1 MSQKK
6 TKARGQSRTK
16 TATASAAPRHPVRA
30 LAQLEAA
37 LVEQGLGEDS
47 EPARLARRFA
57 KHLSAEAGLAE
68 NTQRA
73 YLSDLRDFYEFLIEQ
88 SGGGRNGTLPDL
100 FSPYA
105 LRGFIARR
113 LDGCSRSTAARKLA
127 TLKTFFA
134 WATRDGDR
142 PNPAEVVVSPKVP
155 RALPT
160 HLAEDDIETLLTS
173 VAERAQKTKTK
184 SKRLWS
190 RNRALLELLYSS
202 GLRAAELVGLDWKN
216 VDFGLGAVR
225 IEKGKGGK
233 QRVVPVGADAID
245 ALNAYKKTWNGPVHD
260 DDAIFLNRLGNRLN
274 VRSVGRVLDTC
285 IRQAALHTKASP
297 HAIRHSFATHLLEN
311 GADLRAI
318 QEMLGHSS
326 ISTTQ
331 RYTHLDLRR
340 LSSVY
345 DKAHP
350 RA

>member
-1 MSQKK
+1 MSQKN
-6 TKARGQSRTK
+6 TKAKARPDRI
-16 TATASAAPRHPVRA
+16 
-30 LAQLEAA
+30 LEQLEVQLA
-37 LVEQGLGEDS
+37 ERGLGAGS
-47 EPARLARRFA
+47 EPVVLARRFA

-68 NTQRA
+68 NTRTA
-73 YLSDLRDFYEFLIEQ
+73 YLSDLRQFYEFLIEQ
-88 SGGGRNGTLPDL
+88 SAGTGDTLPEL

-105 LRGFIARR
+105 LRAFIARR

-142 PNPAEVVVSPKVP
+142 PNPAEVVASPKVP
-155 RALPT
+155 RPLPT
-160 HLAEDDIETLLTS
+160 HLAEDDIENLLTS
-173 VAERAQKTKTK
+173 VAERAAATKTK
-184 SKRLWS
+184 SKRLWT

-202 GLRAAELVGLDWKN
+202 GLRAAELVALDWKN
-216 VDFGLGAVR
+216 IDVGLGAVR
-225 IEKGKGGK
+225 IENGKGGK

-245 ALNAYKKTWNGPVHD
+245 ALAAYRKTWNGPVRD
-260 DDAIFLNRLGNRLN
+260 EDAIFLNRYGDRLH
-274 VRSVGRVLDTC
+274 VRSIGRVLDTC
-285 IRQAALHTKASP
+285 IRQAALQTQASP

-318 QEMLGHSS
+318 QEMLGHAS

-340 LSSVY
+340 LASVY